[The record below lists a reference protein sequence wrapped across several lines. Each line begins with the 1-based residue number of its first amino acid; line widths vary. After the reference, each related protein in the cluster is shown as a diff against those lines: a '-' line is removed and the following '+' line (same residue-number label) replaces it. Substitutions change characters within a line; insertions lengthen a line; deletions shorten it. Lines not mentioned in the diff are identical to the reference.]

1 MKKGNELYL
10 VACQADTFTQHVLEF
25 FESDG
30 DTAWAKPILTEA
42 RMLGETARAAI
53 KRHKEGD
60 GYTNSDVLEAIE
72 WAREAG
78 WSPSDEEG
86 DKT

>member
-25 FESDG
+25 FRIDG
-30 DTAWAKPILTEA
+30 DGPTALNRAQAIATEA
-42 RMLGETARAAI
+42 RMLGKTARAAI
-53 KRHKEGD
+53 ERHKEGD

-78 WSPSDEEG
+78 WSPG
-86 DKT
+86 DG

>member
-1 MKKGNELYL
+1 
-10 VACQADTFTQHVLEF
+10 
-25 FESDG
+25 
-30 DTAWAKPILTEA
+30 
-42 RMLGETARAAI
+42 MLGETARAAI

-78 WSPSDEEG
+78 RSPGGSE
-86 DKT
+86 

>member
-1 MKKGNELYL
+1 MKKVSELYL

-25 FESDG
+25 FDIHIPEEG
-30 DTAWAKPILTEA
+30 DEWEGDLAIEA

-78 WSPSDEEG
+78 RSPGGSE
-86 DKT
+86 